1 MSNDNPAK
9 ALADLIAVATTMES
23 VERSYTEDD
32 EETLRNLAD
41 RIPYVVSHWR
51 TTIEGCVQA
60 FEKLLAPAA
69 GMLDDEET
77 EQSVVN

>member
-41 RIPYVVSHWR
+41 RMPYVISHWR
-51 TTIEGCVQA
+51 ATVEGVIKTLESILVA
-60 FEKLLAPAA
+60 AAPLVVD
-69 GMLDDEET
+69 GDEE
-77 EQSVVN
+77 QKVN